1 MHEYVCQVTPSLC
14 SELWMVNQCVLQVSW
29 VGYLQYKLAQRHPI
43 IKEKGNLE
51 ESREYRE
58 AVTRQETARK
68 PS

>member
-1 MHEYVCQVTPSLC
+1 MVSVLMPTSC
-14 SELWMVNQCVLQVSW
+14 ELHA
-29 VGYLQYKLAQRHPI
+29 VGHLQYKLAQRHPI
-43 IKEKGNLE
+43 VKEKGNLE